1 MGGYAQAIMGAG
13 LVTRLIGVRPPE
25 TITVYHVTKH
35 VPLASSRND
44 EADTLAKVQWL
55 EMVPASPS
63 GREVAEWIHHHLLCA
78 VQKTMWSTIKTWG
91 LPVTLTEAQEACETC
106 VACS

>member
-55 EMVPASPS
+55 EMVPAGLP
-63 GREVAEWIHHHLLCA
+63 GRHVTQWLHHRLLHA
-78 VQKTMWSTIKTWG
+78 GQKTMWP
-91 LPVTLTEAQEACETC
+91 L
-106 VACS
+106 